1 MRNYIILGKYP
12 VLEAINNNS
21 KRVIKIYIIEQ
32 NLEFLQNFKHIKYEI
47 VNKNFF
53 NKVSTNKDYLH
64 QGFAAEIISEKN
76 NIKELVKTQKNIVI
90 LDSINDPRNQGSIL
104 RNCLAFNIYDI
115 VIENKYYNEE
125 SISMHLASSGASMK
139 VKIYE
144 VSNINNAI
152 KELKKNHYYIYG
164 LDGQGNKNLHD
175 ANFEKNKNA
184 FILGSEGYGIRKN
197 IKDKCDDLLKINI
210 NNEINSLNVS
220 NASAI
225 TLYEF
230 NKKNRP

>member
-1 MRNYIILGKYP
+1 MKNYIILGKYP
-12 VLEAINNNS
+12 VLEAIKNNS
-21 KRVIKIYIIEQ
+21 RRVIKVYIMEQ
-32 NLEFLQNFKHIKYEI
+32 NLEILQKFKHIKYEI

-144 VSNINNAI
+144 VSNINNVI
-152 KELKKNHYYIYG
+152 KELKKNQYYIYG

-197 IKDKCDDLLKINI
+197 IRDKCDDLLKINI

>member
-197 IKDKCDDLLKINI
+197 IRDKCDDLLKINI